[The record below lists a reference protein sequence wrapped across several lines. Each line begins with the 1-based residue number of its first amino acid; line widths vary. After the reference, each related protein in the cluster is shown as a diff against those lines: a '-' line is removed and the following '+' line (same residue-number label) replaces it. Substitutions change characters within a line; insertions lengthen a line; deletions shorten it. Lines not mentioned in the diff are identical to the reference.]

1 LGTVTIAA
9 SFGAGGSVVAPAVAE
24 RLALQ
29 FVGRAIPV
37 ALAEQLDHPLM
48 AALADDER
56 QDQGRVRR
64 LLERAVAHS
73 GLFVGFPT
81 PLDHLGVD
89 QQVATAE
96 DSIRQLAQGDGAV
109 ILGRAAVFVLKGWP
123 NVLHVRLDGPLE
135 ARRRQAMVHE
145 GIDYETAS
153 AQQQRTDRAREAY
166 VTHFHPEGGA
176 WGDPRHYHLM
186 IDSTAVSLDACVELI
201 VLAAQDLFA
210 GRPGQ
215 V

>member
-1 LGTVTIAA
+1 
-9 SFGAGGSVVAPAVAE
+9 
-24 RLALQ
+24 
-29 FVGRAIPV
+29 
-37 ALAEQLDHPLM
+37 
-48 AALADDER
+48 
-56 QDQGRVRR
+56 
-64 LLERAVAHS
+64 
-73 GLFVGFPT
+73 
-81 PLDHLGVD
+81 
-89 QQVATAE
+89 
-96 DSIRQLAQGDGAV
+96 
-109 ILGRAAVFVLKGWP
+109 
-123 NVLHVRLDGPLE
+123 
-135 ARRRQAMVHE
+135 MVHE